1 MKRLTLVKTVATS
14 FMVGGL
20 LLAHPFFTAA
30 QEAAPCPRGKSAGEM
45 GMPGMMGHE
54 HGPGMMGD
62 MQKMHEQH
70 EKMHQEMNQELQK
83 HLTALREHTKAI
95 AGISDEKQLLTEMKK
110 HQQMTDDLL
119 GTMVEQREKM
129 QAQMKA
135 HHEQMRGKMGK
146 GQQPAE
152 EHESHQG
159 K

>member
-1 MKRLTLVKTVATS
+1 MKRLTLVKIVATS

-30 QEAAPCPRGKSAGEM
+30 QETTPAPQEKPAGEM

-62 MQKMHEQH
+62 MQKMHDQH
-70 EKMHQEMNQELQK
+70 EKMHQEMTQELQK
-83 HLTALREHTKAI
+83 QMTALRDHTKAME
-95 AGISDEKQLLTEMKK
+95 GMSDDKLLLTEMKK

-146 GQQPAE
+146 TKQPE
-152 EHESHQG
+152 KLEN
-159 K
+159 